1 MDHGKTIVA
10 IIAAYKAVKCGYQ
23 AAIMAPTAI
32 LASQHL
38 ESFGA
43 ILNKF
48 GIKCE
53 LLISS
58 ITKKKKEDI
67 LERLKNGDI
76 DILIGTHA
84 LLEENVVFENLGL
97 VITDEQHRF
106 GVNQRKNLQNK
117 GNLVDVIYMSA
128 TPIPRTLAL
137 TIFGDMDISEI
148 KEKPA
153 GRKDIITK
161 KYGLKKD
168 VNDEEDN
175 KRTIVKRQNVL
186 AFNNAPICC
195 RKCSGAVK
203 EVQRGVYVCEEC
215 GTENYDDF
223 QKVKRYLEKNGAA
236 PAIIIER
243 DTGVPRKAIDYFFR
257 NESLEIPR
265 FDPYR
270 ALCSRC
276 GAPIRTGVL
285 CDNCKRITGNK

>member
-1 MDHGKTIVA
+1 MTQKNVFISHSSKDLRFVDQIIKDIKDLGVAYWKAPEMIPAGSNYAKEIPKAIRECDVFLLVVSKTSQESIWVEKEIDSAINCRKTILPVV
-10 IIAAYKAVKCGYQ
+10 IDAAPICDMFKFYLNNVQMVPFG
-23 AAIMAPTAI
+23 
-32 LASQHL
+32 SQ
-38 ESFGA
+38 
-43 ILNKF
+43 
-48 GIKCE
+48 
-53 LLISS
+53 
-58 ITKKKKEDI
+58 
-67 LERLKNGDI
+67 
-76 DILIGTHA
+76 
-84 LLEENVVFENLGL
+84 
-97 VITDEQHRF
+97 
-106 GVNQRKNLQNK
+106 
-117 GNLVDVIYMSA
+117 
-128 TPIPRTLAL
+128 
-137 TIFGDMDISEI
+137 
-148 KEKPA
+148 KEKLAQVLWPE
-153 GRKDIITK
+153 